1 MAITEKV
8 FVAFD
13 GPNDQ
18 DAFFTFKAMVQ
29 SDGTLFNLI
38 SARELY
44 GRLDKDSDDSIKE
57 KIYRIMDECM
67 MCVVLVGPTTKSY
80 RRFIR
85 WQIERALATQKPLVM
100 VNQNCIRS
108 VDFDRC
114 PMKMKKNLG
123 LHIAFHAPIIEY
135 ALTHYLTSYV
145 SHIQK
150 EHHTPLRYSQD
161 IYESLNLFTSEL

>member
-67 MCVVLVGPTTKSY
+67 MCV
-80 RRFIR
+80 
-85 WQIERALATQKPLVM
+85 
-100 VNQNCIRS
+100 
-108 VDFDRC
+108 
-114 PMKMKKNLG
+114 
-123 LHIAFHAPIIEY
+123 
-135 ALTHYLTSYV
+135 
-145 SHIQK
+145 
-150 EHHTPLRYSQD
+150 
-161 IYESLNLFTSEL
+161 